1 MLIRQWFKGFAV
13 TCANYAFLAI
23 MLGSMVS
30 SACAMSVPGEPV
42 AQCHV
47 VEGDKLPAASGGS
60 DELCR
65 ALERA
70 LDTHGPRPHF
80 TVRVRVEPRSILTA
94 DVTLADG
101 RTLPALHMVEMDR
114 PITKDTLDRFGRA
127 IVDYASGVVRQ

>member
-1 MLIRQWFKGFAV
+1 VKDAGH
-13 TCANYAFLAI
+13 AFLAI
-23 MLGSMVS
+23 ALASAVS
-30 SACAMSVPGEPV
+30 SACAMSAPPV
-42 AQCHV
+42 TGAQCLV
-47 VEGDKLPAASGGS
+47 VNGEKLPAASGGS

-70 LDTHGPRPHF
+70 LAARGPEPRF

-101 RTLPALHMVEMDR
+101 RTLPALHMAEMDR

-127 IVDYASGVVRQ
+127 IVDHATGGTRQ